1 MHQMPQGIPGESV
14 EARGRRQLD
23 VAHESTVAEQPLV
36 GIWQCG
42 AVEEAD
48 IDMCRE
54 RIDVTQRDSLHADRG
69 MAVMQACMDIG
80 TSGGPCLQPDFREIL
95 QFDGTTT
102 CEPIRDIGGGGR
114 APSSG
119 KRRAV
124 FIARPWGCRRRWSST
139 ASVPAAE

>member
-14 EARGRRQLD
+14 EAQGRRQLD

-102 CEPIRDIGGGGR
+102 CEPIRDIGGGRPCTIERKEARGVHR
-114 APSSG
+114 TPVGMSPSLVVDGVGS
-119 KRRAV
+119 R
-124 FIARPWGCRRRWSST
+124 S
-139 ASVPAAE
+139 